1 MDHQE
6 TNPMIR
12 KVLLWL
18 GVAVLLIVVILVV
31 AISMRWNRRFQA
43 PYPNVAAS
51 RDPAILARGRYLA
64 YGPAHCSDCHTA
76 PADYA
81 SLETGSSPSL
91 SGGLEFPIPLG
102 TIRVPNLT
110 SDSATGIGRRSDG
123 ELARMLRYGVRADGR
138 AAIPFMEYHELSDA
152 DLVALVSFLRT
163 QPAVR
168 HPVPDHDLNLLGK
181 AVMAFAIKP
190 VGPTGTP
197 PAESPPSGPTLA
209 RGEYLVTA
217 VANCAGCHTQR
228 SMVTGEY
235 TGRRLA
241 GGAPMEAGDKA
252 HTKLVPP
259 DITGDSTGRAAV
271 WTEDEFVA
279 RFHAGVRIPG
289 SPMPWQAFRR
299 ITDDDA
305 RAIYRYLRS
314 LRGS

>member
-1 MDHQE
+1 
-6 TNPMIR
+6 MIR

-18 GVAVLLIVVILVV
+18 GAAVVLVIAVLAVT
-31 AISMRWNRRFQA
+31 ISVRWDRRFQA
-43 PYPNVAAS
+43 PYPKLAAS
-51 RDPAILARGRYLA
+51 RDSAVIARGRYLA

-110 SDSATGIGRRSDG
+110 SDSATGIARRSDG
-123 ELARMLRYGVRADGR
+123 DITRLLRYGVRADGR
-138 AAIPFMEYHELSDA
+138 AAIPFMEYHDLSDA
-152 DLVALVSFLRT
+152 DIVAVISFLRS
-163 QPAVR
+163 QPPVHHA
-168 HPVPDHDLNLLGK
+168 VPDHDLNLLGK
-181 AVMAFAIKP
+181 ALMAFAIKP
-190 VGPTGTP
+190 IGPSGTP
-197 PAESPPSGPTLA
+197 PPESPPSGPTLE
-209 RGEYLVTA
+209 RGAYLVTS
-217 VANCAGCHTQR
+217 VAACAGCHTQR
-228 SMVTGEY
+228 SMVTGAY
-235 TGRRLA
+235 TGPRLA
-241 GGAPMEAGDKA
+241 GGAPMEAADNA

-259 DITGDSTGRAAV
+259 DITANPGTGRADV

-299 ITDDDA
+299 ITDADV

>member
-1 MDHQE
+1 
-6 TNPMIR
+6 MIR
-12 KVLLWL
+12 RVLLWL
-18 GVAVLLIVVILVV
+18 GVAVLLVVVIVVV
-31 AISMRWNRRFQA
+31 AISVRWDRRFQA
-43 PYPNVAAS
+43 PYPNLTAS
-51 RDPAILARGRYLA
+51 RDPAVLARGRYLA

-81 SLETGSSPSL
+81 SLQTGSSPSL
-91 SGGLEFPIPLG
+91 SGGVEFPIPLG

-123 ELARMLRYGVRADGR
+123 EIARMLRYGVRADGR

-152 DLVALVSFLRT
+152 DIMALVSFLRS

-168 HPVPDHDLNLLGK
+168 HPVPDHALNLLGK

-190 VGPTGTP
+190 VGPNGKP
-197 PAESPPSGPTLA
+197 PAESPAPGPTLE
-209 RGEYLVTA
+209 RGEYLVSA

-228 SMVTGEY
+228 SMVTGAY
-235 TGRRLA
+235 TGPRLA
-241 GGAPMEAGDKA
+241 GGSPMEAGDKA

-259 DITGDSTGRAAV
+259 DITANPGTGRAAT
-271 WTEDEFVA
+271 WSEDEFVA
-279 RFHAGVRIPG
+279 RFRAGERIPG

-299 ITDDDA
+299 ITDDDM

-314 LRGS
+314 IRGS